1 MKKRK
6 LPELIT
12 ILILTLI
19 VVAFWMFFTIYR
31 VFTNKPAT
39 VVEEEIIQPLD
50 ANFDNQTMQEIQDRS
65 FFE

>member
-1 MKKRK
+1 MKKKK

-19 VVAFWMFFTIYR
+19 VVVFWMFFTVYR
-31 VFTNKPAT
+31 VFTNKPAS
-39 VVEEEIIQPLD
+39 VVEEEIIQPLN
-50 ANFDNQTMQEIQDRS
+50 ASFDSQTMQEIQDRS

>member
-1 MKKRK
+1 MKKKK

-19 VVAFWMFFTIYR
+19 VVVFWMFFTVYR
-31 VFTNKPAT
+31 VFTNKPAS
-39 VVEEEIIQPLD
+39 VVEEKIIQPLNP
-50 ANFDNQTMQEIQDRS
+50 NFDNQTMQEIQDRS